1 MKLISIIISFLITCF
16 IGFAQESK
24 NISLLDNWS
33 NDTLVTSSS
42 LVRYSGCWGFSAD
55 NHEYAIIGSTEGTHF
70 FELTAE
76 NKIRNVGFIEG
87 KFNSA
92 QVIHREFKTYQHY
105 AYSVCDEGNSSLQII
120 DLQYLP
126 DSVVKVAD
134 LQDVNFGKTHTLFI
148 DTTNAL
154 LYACLVTPIINGI
167 QSAKI
172 PMRVY
177 SLADPL
183 NPVLLWEG
191 PDDIPE
197 VHDCCVRDNIAI
209 LNCGQDGLRVY
220 DFSNPT
226 SPIYKNDLSFYQD
239 QGYNHQGWLSP
250 DGQTYVFADETS
262 GKRIKKCSI
271 DNQFNIQIESYFG
284 TNYTNNSVPHNIMIT
299 NEFAYVAYYNEG
311 IRIFDIRNN
320 PSEIGSYDTYPVNSF
335 FNMNGAWGVFI
346 DYPSER
352 FIVSDRQYGLF
363 LFDFDRSLFAIPAND
378 DFLCYPNP
386 TEKGDNIIL
395 RSPNDE
401 ISNFELRLYSATGEL
416 IHESAYSQQSYATLQ
431 ANFRSGIYFLK
442 ITYENYLSE
451 TIEVTKKLII
461 R

>member
-1 MKLISIIISFLITCF
+1 MKLISLIVSFLLVYF
-16 IGFAQESK
+16 IDFSQESK

-42 LVRYSGCWGFSAD
+42 LVRYNGCWGFSAD

-105 AYSVCDEGNSSLQII
+105 AYSICDEGNSSLQII

-134 LQDVNFGKTHTLFI
+134 IQDGNFGKTHNLFI

-154 LYACLVTPIINGI
+154 LYACLATPIVNGI
-167 QSAKI
+167 QLAKI
-172 PMRVY
+172 PLRIF
-177 SLADPL
+177 SLVDPL

-197 VHDCCVRDNIAI
+197 VHDCYVLNNMAI

-226 SPIYKNDLSFYQD
+226 NPIYKNDLSFYQD

-250 DGQTYVFADETS
+250 DGKTYVFADETS
-262 GKRIKKCSI
+262 GKRVKKCSI

-299 NEFAYVAYYNEG
+299 NEFAYIAYYNEG

-320 PSEIGSYDTYPVNSF
+320 PSEIGSYDTYPVSSF

-363 LFDFDRSLFAIPAND
+363 LFDFDRSLFANQAID

-416 IHESAYSQQSYATLQ
+416 IHESAYSQQSYATLH
-431 ANFRSGIYFLK
+431 ANFSSGIYFLE

-451 TIEVTKKLII
+451 TTKVTKKLII

>member
-1 MKLISIIISFLITCF
+1 MKLISIIISFLITYF

-87 KFNSA
+87 KYNSA
-92 QVIHREFKTYQHY
+92 QVIHREFKTYQHF

-154 LYACLVTPIINGI
+154 LYACLVTPIVNGI

-271 DNQFNIQIESYFG
+271 DGQFNIQIESYFG

-320 PSEIGSYDTYPVNSF
+320 PSEIGSYDTYPVSSF

-346 DYPSER
+346 NYPSER

-363 LFDFDRSLFAIPAND
+363 LFDFDRSLFATQAIDN
-378 DFLCYPNP
+378 FLCYPNP

-431 ANFRSGIYFLK
+431 ANFSSGIYFLK

>member
-1 MKLISIIISFLITCF
+1 MKLISIIISFLITYF

-167 QSAKI
+167 LSAKI

-209 LNCGQDGLRVY
+209 LNCGQAGLRVY

-262 GKRIKKCSI
+262 GKRVKKCSI
-271 DNQFNIQIESYFG
+271 DGQFNIQIESYFG

-320 PSEIGSYDTYPVNSF
+320 PSEIGSYDTYPVSSF

-363 LFDFDRSLFAIPAND
+363 LFDFDRSLFATQAID

-451 TIEVTKKLII
+451 TIEVTKKLIS

>member
-1 MKLISIIISFLITCF
+1 MKLISIIISFLITYF

-42 LVRYSGCWGFSAD
+42 LVRYSGCWGFSTN

-148 DTTNAL
+148 DTTNAI
-154 LYACLVTPIINGI
+154 LYACLVTPIVNGI
-167 QSAKI
+167 PSAKI

-197 VHDCCVRDNIAI
+197 VHDCYVRDNIAI

-262 GKRIKKCSI
+262 GKRVKKCSI

-320 PSEIGSYDTYPVNSF
+320 PSEIGSYDTYPVSSF

-363 LFDFDRSLFAIPAND
+363 LFDFDRSLFATQAID

-416 IHESAYSQQSYATLQ
+416 IHESAYSQQSCATLQ
-431 ANFRSGIYFLK
+431 ANFSSGIYFLK

>member
-1 MKLISIIISFLITCF
+1 MKLISIIISFLITYF

-42 LVRYSGCWGFSAD
+42 LARYSGCWGFSTN

-148 DTTNAL
+148 DTTNTL
-154 LYACLVTPIINGI
+154 LYACLVTPIVNGI

-172 PMRVY
+172 PMRVF

-197 VHDCCVRDNIAI
+197 VHD
-209 LNCGQDGLRVY
+209 
-220 DFSNPT
+220 
-226 SPIYKNDLSFYQD
+226 
-239 QGYNHQGWLSP
+239 
-250 DGQTYVFADETS
+250 
-262 GKRIKKCSI
+262 
-271 DNQFNIQIESYFG
+271 
-284 TNYTNNSVPHNIMIT
+284 
-299 NEFAYVAYYNEG
+299 
-311 IRIFDIRNN
+311 
-320 PSEIGSYDTYPVNSF
+320 
-335 FNMNGAWGVFI
+335 
-346 DYPSER
+346 
-352 FIVSDRQYGLF
+352 
-363 LFDFDRSLFAIPAND
+363 
-378 DFLCYPNP
+378 
-386 TEKGDNIIL
+386 
-395 RSPNDE
+395 
-401 ISNFELRLYSATGEL
+401 
-416 IHESAYSQQSYATLQ
+416 
-431 ANFRSGIYFLK
+431 
-442 ITYENYLSE
+442 
-451 TIEVTKKLII
+451 
-461 R
+461 

>member
-1 MKLISIIISFLITCF
+1 MKLISIIISFLITYF

-87 KFNSA
+87 KYNSA

-105 AYSVCDEGNSSLQII
+105 AYSICDEGNSSLQII

-262 GKRIKKCSI
+262 GKRVKKCSI
-271 DNQFNIQIESYFG
+271 DGQFNIQIESYFG
-284 TNYTNNSVPHNIMIT
+284 TNYKNNSVPHNIMIT

-320 PSEIGSYDTYPVNSF
+320 PSEIGSYDTYPVSSF

-363 LFDFDRSLFAIPAND
+363 LFDFDRSLFATQAID

-386 TEKGDNIIL
+386 TEKGGNIIL

-431 ANFRSGIYFLK
+431 ANFSSGIYFLK

>member
-1 MKLISIIISFLITCF
+1 MKLISIIISFLITYF

-154 LYACLVTPIINGI
+154 LYACLVTPIVNGI

-177 SLADPL
+177 SLADQL

-197 VHDCCVRDNIAI
+197 VHDCYVRDNIAI

-262 GKRIKKCSI
+262 GKRVKKCSI
-271 DNQFNIQIESYFG
+271 DGQFNIQIESYFG

-320 PSEIGSYDTYPVNSF
+320 PSEIGSYDTYPVSSF

-363 LFDFDRSLFAIPAND
+363 LFDFDRSLFATQAID